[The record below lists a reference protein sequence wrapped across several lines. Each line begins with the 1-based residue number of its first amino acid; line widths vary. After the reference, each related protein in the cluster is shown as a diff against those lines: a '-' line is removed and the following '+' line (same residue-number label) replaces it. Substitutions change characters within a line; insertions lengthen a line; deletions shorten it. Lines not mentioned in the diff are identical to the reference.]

1 MKCSIEDMHPSFLIP
16 RLESVVGYEKTI
28 PSYVFPRKVR
38 NSIAQDDNPIILQSY
53 LSICT
58 MRTRRLL
65 TSLDELRREARDSM
79 ELKCHR
85 LPDGLNDSPLKNGP
99 KKEWQGLLDRVQY
112 IPVVDN
118 DITRE
123 FLNARNFPHQRC
135 GDLENWKRY
144 QERRRDR
151 HNIEEYCR
159 SNMVWDWDTST
170 CLKRLFRIDKPKS
183 YLRSDTPTEQIL
195 SDIPSTISL
204 GRDAVN
210 RGTLNV
216 TLPEKVS
223 DPFEKVRIQYMT
235 ANGEIVY
242 KTFHAGP
249 SIEDVRPGAN
259 LSRRISPEPTQESS
273 EPHSFMCN
281 FDLML
286 KHVP

>member
-1 MKCSIEDMHPSFLIP
+1 MEPGFLIP
-16 RLESVVGYEKTI
+16 KLKSVVGYEKKI
-28 PSYVFPRKVR
+28 PIYVFPRRIR
-38 NSIAQDDNPIILQSY
+38 NTIDLDENPIILRSY

-85 LPDGLNDSPLKNGP
+85 LPDGLYDSPLKNGP
-99 KKEWQGLLDRVQY
+99 KEVWRGLLDRVRY
-112 IPVVDN
+112 IPVAKN
-118 DITRE
+118 DITWE
-123 FLNARNFPHQRC
+123 FLSARSIPDRRC
-135 GDLENWKRY
+135 GDLEYWKNY

-151 HNIEEYCR
+151 LNIEEYCR

-170 CLKRLFRIDKPKS
+170 CLKRLFRFDKPRS
-183 YLRSDTPTEQIL
+183 YLRLDTPTEQIL
-195 SDIPSTISL
+195 SDIPSTIRL
-204 GRDAVN
+204 DRDAVN

-223 DPFEKVRIQYMT
+223 DPLEKVRIQYMT
-235 ANGEIVY
+235 ANGEKVY
-242 KTFHAGP
+242 KTFNAGP
-249 SIEDVRPGAN
+249 SVEDVRSGAN
-259 LSRRISPEPTQESS
+259 LSRRISPEPAQESS